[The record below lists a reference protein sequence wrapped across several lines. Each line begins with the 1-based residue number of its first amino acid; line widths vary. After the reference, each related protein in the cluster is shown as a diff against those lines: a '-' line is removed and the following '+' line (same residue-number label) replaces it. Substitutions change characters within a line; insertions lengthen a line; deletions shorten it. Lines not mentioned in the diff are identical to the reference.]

1 MNAHSPALPALG
13 ARAAAQPLTEIVHAL
28 LHAAWRRRYVIVLP
42 ILLLPV
48 LGAVLGS
55 FAPRSYE
62 TRMSVLVQ
70 DPSRFNPFMTDLT
83 VRSNLRDRMDGLRA
97 LLTSRHVLLGV
108 AEDIGL
114 VAPGASEGAQSWAVA
129 QLAGAVSVT
138 LIGQEMVELRYRA
151 RRPEGMDEVLRR
163 IGERFIERVR
173 GPEDA
178 SLRES
183 VVFLERQAAE
193 AQGELDVAEAA
204 LSAFKSRNAA
214 QLPDLRQAN
223 VNRLAALRDA
233 LAEREVRLAGAEG
246 EIAAMHDRLLQTDP
260 VIGRIEQDIVATM
273 AELAQLRARYTAA
286 HSRVQAAERR
296 LARLEEERGTLL
308 RRARPADPARLW
320 NLAAVAASQGDGSQ
334 PLLVSQVGALE
345 AARARL
351 EQLRAETANL
361 RASAEELA
369 ARVAASGEVER
380 GLRSLERDVAVKA
393 ELVQALRRRFEQARV
408 TADLAQ
414 EQAPERIKVIDR
426 PVQPSAPTR
435 PMPILFAIAGLLAGI
450 ALGGGLAALLEIADT
465 SVRRIRDL
473 EKMTGLPVLARIP
486 RFAAAPQ

>member
-1 MNAHSPALPALG
+1 MNAAALPLPA
-13 ARAAAQPLTEIVHAL
+13 ARSATPPLTEIVLAL
-28 LHAAWRRRYVIVLP
+28 LHAAWRRRYLIVLP
-42 ILLLPV
+42 VLLLPV
-48 LGAVLGS
+48 LGAAIGS
-55 FAPRSYE
+55 FVPRSYE

-83 VRSNLRDRMDGLRA
+83 VRSNLRDRMDGLKA

-114 VAPGASEGAQSWAVA
+114 VARGAPEAAQSWAVA

-151 RRPEGMDEVLRR
+151 RRPDGMDDVLRR

-183 VVFLERQAAE
+183 VVFLARQAAE
-193 AQGELDVAEAA
+193 AQAELDVAEAA

-223 VNRLAALRDA
+223 VNRLTTLREQ

-246 EIAAMHDRLLQTDP
+246 EIGAMRERLLQTDP
-260 VIGRIEQDIVATM
+260 VIGRVEADIVAATG
-273 AELAQLRARYTAA
+273 ELALLRARYTGA

-296 LARLEEERGTLL
+296 LERLEEERGTML
-308 RRARPADPARLW
+308 RAAARARPIDIGRFW
-320 NLAAVAASQGDGSQ
+320 NLAAVATGAGDGSQ

-345 AARARL
+345 AARTRV

-361 RASAEELA
+361 RAAAEELA
-369 ARVAASGEVER
+369 RRVAASGEVER
-380 GLRSLERDVAVKA
+380 GLRALERDVAVKA
-393 ELVQALRRRFEQARV
+393 ELVQALRRRHEQARV

-414 EQAPERIKVIDR
+414 QQAPERIKIIDR
-426 PVQPSAPTR
+426 PFTPSAPTR
-435 PMPILFAIAGLLAGI
+435 PMPMLFALAGLIAGL
-450 ALGGGLAALLEIADT
+450 ALGAGLAALLEITDT

-473 EKMTGLPVLARIP
+473 EKLTGVPVLARLP
-486 RFAAAPQ
+486 RSAT

>member
-1 MNAHSPALPALG
+1 MNAATLQSAPRH
-13 ARAAAQPLTEIVHAL
+13 AAPPLTEILHAL
-28 LHAAWRRRYVIVLP
+28 LHAAWRRRYLIIVP
-42 ILLLPV
+42 ILVLPV

-55 FAPRSYE
+55 VAPRSYE
-62 TRMSVLVQ
+62 ARMSVLVQ
-70 DPSRFNPFMTDLT
+70 DPQRFNPFMTDLT
-83 VRSNLRDRMDGLRA
+83 VRSNLRDRMDGLKA

-114 VAPGASEGAQSWAVA
+114 VGRGAPEAAQAWAVSS
-129 QLAGAVSVT
+129 LAAAVSVT

-151 RRPEGMDEVLRR
+151 RSPDGMDEVLRR

-173 GPEDA
+173 GPEDT

-193 AQGELDVAEAA
+193 SQSELDAAESA
-204 LSAFKSRNAA
+204 LSAFKSRNAS

-223 VNRLAALRDA
+223 VGRLAAIREQ

-246 EIAAMHDRLLQTDP
+246 EIAAMSERLLQTDP
-260 VIGRIEQDIVATM
+260 VIGRLEQDIVATTG
-273 AELAQLRARYTAA
+273 ELALLRARYTRE

-296 LARLEEERGTLL
+296 LERLEEERGALV
-308 RRARPADPARLW
+308 RAAARARPADIGRLW
-320 NLAAVAASQGDGSQ
+320 NLAAVAAGQADGAQ

-345 AARARL
+345 GARTRV

-361 RASAEELA
+361 RAAADELA
-369 ARVAASGEVER
+369 GRVAASGEVER
-380 GLRSLERDVAVKA
+380 GLRALERDVAVKA
-393 ELVQALRRRFEQARV
+393 EIVQALRRRFEQARV

-414 EQAPERIKVIDR
+414 QQAPERIKVIDE
-426 PVQPSAPTR
+426 PVQPSAPMK
-435 PMPILFAIAGLLAGI
+435 PMQVIFAIAGLIAGI
-450 ALGGGLAALLEIADT
+450 ALGAGLAALLEIADT

-473 EKMTGLPVLARIP
+473 ERLTGAPVLARIP
-486 RFAAAPQ
+486 RFATPR